1 VRIAMEDFA
10 ITPLYW
16 EGNNWAVREGL
27 AFTPSPDGRSLMT
40 NLSLAQ

>member
-1 VRIAMEDFA
+1 MDDFA

-16 EGNNWAVREGL
+16 EGNNWAVRTGI

-40 NLSLAQ
+40 NLSIAD